1 MNGKKTGLLVVAA
14 AICVALSPAPVCAQE
29 AAPSTDAPA
38 PWSKDVLDTFS
49 VIPIQEGGR
58 IKPLDTYAGFQLL
71 GSNGRRT
78 CKTLDGESLTPMA
91 WMLEC
96 LFFPERA
103 SQYKTFLI
111 ENPDVLSILGM
122 QATKDRD
129 RYSYG
134 DLEPHRTTL
143 FQMAAQ
149 FSGMPDKSRS
159 PAQNQ
164 LINLAHNVSQF
175 QQLTSY
181 LHFARHPFPVGDNAT
196 LSALFGG
203 KESVRLS
210 DILSAAAALKAE
222 YTRINTAVA
231 QGSDAAAKADLER
244 IQTLIKEMDSSV
256 GESTALTLIPPAHP
270 EDKEWLS
277 VATLA
282 TSVFA
287 FKADLGPQV
296 EIVRALEGLVDHA
309 DDPAAFSQSATAL
322 NQSIVNLARER
333 GEYDKVPM
341 ELTYYRAD
349 FFWNSLYLYILSFL
363 LVAFLWMRP
372 KSRVLNITTLIAV
385 SIPTLLLVAGITMRC
400 IIRARPPV
408 TTLYETILFITAVA
422 VVVALAIEFMY
433 RQRIALSLAAFL
445 GALGCFL
452 ANKYEVIEGTDTMPS
467 MIAVLDT
474 NFWLSTHVT
483 TVTMGYAAGL
493 LASAIAHV
501 YIISYA
507 LGLRRKDPVFFR
519 NLAGMTYGVLCF
531 GLLFATVGT
540 VLGGIWANYSWG
552 RFWGWD
558 PKENGALMIV
568 LWMLI
573 VLHARIARYIRD
585 FGIVMGAVC
594 CGMIVAFSWFGV
606 NLLGVGLHSYGFT
619 SGIAK
624 ALTTFYAIEVLVLL
638 LGGIAWVWRPV
649 PAETSGEE
657 TQDTT
662 PRKKLASS
670 RA

>member
-1 MNGKKTGLLVVAA
+1 
-14 AICVALSPAPVCAQE
+14 
-29 AAPSTDAPA
+29 
-38 PWSKDVLDTFS
+38 
-49 VIPIQEGGR
+49 
-58 IKPLDTYAGFQLL
+58 PLDTYAGFQLL

-78 CKTLDGESLTPMA
+78 CKNLDGKSLTPMA

-96 LFFPERA
+96 FLYPERA

-111 ENPDVLSILGM
+111 ENPDVLSFLGM
-122 QATKDRD
+122 QALKDRD
-129 RYSYG
+129 RYSYS
-134 DLEPHRTTL
+134 DLEPHRVAL
-143 FQMAAQ
+143 FQMASQ

-164 LINLAHNVSQF
+164 LINLAHNIRQF
-175 QQLTSY
+175 QELTSF
-181 LHFARHPFPVGDNAT
+181 LHFARHPLAVGHNA
-196 LSALFGG
+196 ALRAVFGG
-203 KESVRLS
+203 KDSVRGS
-210 DILSAAAALKAE
+210 DMLSAADGLKAE
-222 YTRINTAVA
+222 YTRLNSASA
-231 QGSDAAAKADLER
+231 QGSEDTAKADLQQF
-244 IQTLIKEMDSSV
+244 QTLIKEMDSAVSS
-256 GESTALTLIPPAHP
+256 STALTIIPPARP
-270 EDKEWLS
+270 EDKEWMS
-277 VATLA
+277 PAALA
-282 TSVFA
+282 AEVFSSGESYA
-287 FKADLGPQV
+287 PQI
-296 EIVRALEGLVDHA
+296 EIIRALEALVDHT
-309 DDPAAFSQSATAL
+309 DDSTAFSQSAVAL

-363 LVAFLWMRP
+363 LVAFLWLRP
-372 KSRVLNITTLIAV
+372 KSRVLNIATLIAV

-400 IIRARPPV
+400 IIRSRPPV

-422 VVVALAIEFMY
+422 VVVALVIEFMY

-501 YIISYA
+501 YILSYA
-507 LGLRRKDPVFFR
+507 FGLRRKDPVFFR

-573 VLHARIARYIRD
+573 VLHARIARYISD

-624 ALTTFYAIEVLVLL
+624 ALTTFYAIEVLVLF
-638 LGGIAWVWRPV
+638 LGGVAWVWRPV

-657 TQDTT
+657 GKTK
-662 PRKKLASS
+662 PSRKKLASS